1 MEDLKPTVAVIVTVY
16 NKSPYVRACI
26 ESVLVQSHAPVEFVV
41 VDDGSTDGSWDLVES
56 ATAGSGATRL
66 RFSNGGVS
74 RARNL
79 GLEACRARPD
89 YLLFLDGD
97 DVLLPD
103 ALQASVAHMEA
114 NRAAA
119 MCYSVP
125 VLIDDSGAVIGVDT
139 DQVRWARSGL
149 GRRRM
154 RGRGGRD
161 SARGD
166 LVALSSNALGMS
178 GSENFLRTDPGM
190 GPVTLPTRT
199 AVPRR
204 GQGHGHSARA
214 VRTCPPPAVTDAPI
228 SSAANRPSAG
238 PLRGL
243 AGGEP
248 EVVECAAACRRSS
261 QGQAC
266 DSIRCLRGHAG
277 FGHRPSHGLALRVG
291 TECRQGGPRTDAAP
305 PFDGP
310 VCRFGCAG
318 SRSPAAIRR
327 PPRPSPR
334 ARRLGTST
342 GSDDSS
348 APSSGYRPHRRA
360 AERPSWGGTTNRT
373 PPTGTVQSTGER
385 AAVSRTEVR
394 VSR

>member
-103 ALQASVAHMEA
+103 ALQAIGRAHGSEPCGSDVLQ
-114 NRAAA
+114 RAR
-119 MCYSVP
+119 P
-125 VLIDDSGAVIGVDT
+125 DRRL
-139 DQVRWARSGL
+139 
-149 GRRRM
+149 RRRD
-154 RGRGGRD
+154 RSRHGPGPVGPVGPGAPEDAGRGGRD

-214 VRTCPPPAVTDAPI
+214 VRTCPPPAVTDAPV

-238 PLRGL
+238 PLRGP

-277 FGHRPSHGLALRVG
+277 FGHRPSQGLALRVG
-291 TECRQGGPRTDAAP
+291 TECRQGGPRTDTAP

-310 VCRFGCAG
+310 ACRFGCAG